1 MAAKKKI
8 VKAIADVVKGT
19 RGSAVKS
26 SGPTKGEK
34 ILKMVSNK
42 QQAKAEAEF
51 GKPAVRQALRRQQ
64 AAADKAK
71 QAKIAETPSVQA
83 MSSVK
88 RNKMTRQEKATRAFN
103 KVKKATSKQQIV
115 KSVDDFLKAGGKITT
130 VPAAKAK
137 VYRAEMEKELRGG
150 TSVPRRERL
159 KEATDP
165 KKLRQARKLSEG
177 RESTEA
183 FEARMAREA
192 RQGGGRDVG
201 RKSAQ
206 RGSAPDPMFE
216 YEAGQASRLMRGE
229 GSAPMSIDDKMKLIG
244 RKKGGKVSKPRGVGC
259 AVRGYGKAM
268 KGKK

>member
-1 MAAKKKI
+1 M
-8 VKAIADVVKGT
+8 
-19 RGSAVKS
+19 R
-26 SGPTKGEK
+26 
-34 ILKMVSNK
+34 
-42 QQAKAEAEF
+42 
-51 GKPAVRQALRRQQ
+51 
-64 AAADKAK
+64 
-71 QAKIAETPSVQA
+71 
-83 MSSVK
+83 
-88 RNKMTRQEKATRAFN
+88 
-103 KVKKATSKQQIV
+103 IV
-115 KSVDDFLKAGGKITT
+115 KSVDDFIKAGGKITT
-130 VPAAKAK
+130 VPKDKAQ

-159 KEATDP
+159 KDATDP

-183 FEARMAREA
+183 FEARMSREA

-216 YEAGQASRLMRGE
+216 YEASQASRLMRGE

>member
-1 MAAKKKI
+1 MAGSMAA
-8 VKAIADVVKGT
+8 AIRAALKE
-19 RGSAVKS
+19 GSKNQAIKQFGARAVAQ
-26 SGPTKGEK
+26 E
-34 ILKMVSNK
+34 
-42 QQAKAEAEF
+42 
-51 GKPAVRQALRRQQ
+51 LRRL
-64 AAADKAK
+64 AAAAEKVK
-71 QAKIAETPSVQA
+71 QAKIADTPNVQAMGSVQA
-83 MSSVK
+83 K
-88 RNKMTRQEKATRAFN
+88 KMTAQEKATRAFN
-103 KVKKATSKQQIV
+103 KVQRATSKQEIV
-115 KSVDDFLKAGGKITT
+115 KSVDDFIKAGGKITT
-130 VPAAKAK
+130 VPKDKAQ

-268 KGKK
+268 TKKGRK